1 MQELVLAQRLGFH
14 ATVRS
19 DATPSLS
26 PKGTTT
32 VWDDDHLVF
41 ADIASP
47 GTIANL
53 RVNPT
58 IEINVVDPIVRKG
71 WRFAGR
77 AQLHEHGPVYDR
89 GLELLRERGY
99 RATPERVRTIVLVR
113 VSTAEP
119 LVSPAYDNGTSKT
132 AVREAQLARSGLR
145 PALVLPEGWEPP
157 QTLAH
162 ESFRLRPLGIADV
175 DGDFEAILD
184 RVTPQGEPDPPHGL
198 TRERS
203 LADLG
208 WHETEFRGRASFAYT
223 VVTHDESRVLGCV
236 YVYRIPK
243 RMRAYACGSAATR
256 TTSIRRSSRSCA
268 SGSTATGRSHASPG
282 RAASSST
289 ARSSDGCCRASCV
302 PRGLGI
308 TRARG
313 RRR

>member
-32 VWDDDHLVF
+32 VWDEDNLLF

-47 GTIANL
+47 GMIANL

-58 IEINVVDPIVRKG
+58 IEINVVDPVVRKG

-77 AQLHEHGPVYDR
+77 AQLHEHGPVYER
-89 GLELLRERGY
+89 ALELLRERGY
-99 RATPERVRTIVLVR
+99 CTTPERVRTIVLVR
-113 VSTAEP
+113 VATAEP
-119 LVSPAYDNGTSKT
+119 LVSPAYDNGATEA
-132 AVREAQLARSGLR
+132 AVREAHLARSGLR

-157 QTLAH
+157 QTLDH
-162 ESFRLRPLGIADV
+162 EWFRLRPLGIADV

-184 RVTPQGEPDPPHGL
+184 RVNPQGEPDPPHGL
-198 TRERS
+198 TRERN

-223 VVTHDESRVLGCV
+223 VVPHDESRVLGCV
-236 YVYRIPK
+236 YVYPDPEADARV
-243 RMRAYACGSAATR
+243 RLWVRRDAYELDSTLEHVVR
-256 TTSIRRSSRSCA
+256 EWIDRDWPFTSVA
-268 SGSTATGRSHASPG
+268 WPG
-282 RAASSST
+282 R
-289 ARSSDGCCRASCV
+289 
-302 PRGLGI
+302 
-308 TRARG
+308 
-313 RRR
+313 

>member
-32 VWDDDHLVF
+32 VWDEDNLLF

-58 IEINVVDPIVRKG
+58 IEINVVDPVVRKG

-77 AQLHEHGPVYDR
+77 AQLHEHGPVYER
-89 GLELLRERGY
+89 ALELLRERGY
-99 RATPERVRTIVLVR
+99 CTTPERVRTIVLVR
-113 VSTAEP
+113 VATAEP
-119 LVSPAYDNGTSKT
+119 LVSPAYDNGATEA
-132 AVREAQLARSGLR
+132 AVREAHLARSGLR

-157 QTLAH
+157 QTLDH
-162 ESFRLRPLGIADV
+162 EWFRLRPLGIADV

-184 RVTPQGEPDPPHGL
+184 RVSPQGEPDPPHGL
-198 TRERS
+198 TRERN

-208 WHETEFRGRASFAYT
+208 WHETEFRGRASFAYS
-223 VVTHDESRVLGCV
+223 VVPHDESRVLGCV
-236 YVYRIPK
+236 YVYPDPEADARV
-243 RMRAYACGSAATR
+243 RLWVRRDAYELDSTLEHVVR
-256 TTSIRRSSRSCA
+256 EWIDRDWPFTSVA
-268 SGSTATGRSHASPG
+268 WPG
-282 RAASSST
+282 R
-289 ARSSDGCCRASCV
+289 
-302 PRGLGI
+302 
-308 TRARG
+308 
-313 RRR
+313 